1 MRVSYKISKKDVFEA
16 QVKHGGLWVK
26 LQPMIGVFVLAASL
40 VSLILDPKQLP
51 TFVGGIVAGL
61 FLTFFLKLQVWL
73 SLRGDNRLRD
83 QFEAT
88 ISDSGIDVSSSK
100 AASKYDWSAFVR
112 YVETKNLFL
121 VYQAPQV
128 FNVFPKRVFAAEEL
142 DAFRSLLDQRLGAA
156 SIAYRKTISPR
167 TWAFLIVVA
176 VAAIMLAMVIGN
188 ISR

>member
-1 MRVSYKISKKDVFEA
+1 MRVSYKLSEKDVFEA
-16 QVKHGGLWVK
+16 RVKHGGLWVK
-26 LQPMIGVFVLAASL
+26 VMPMIGVLVLAASL
-40 VSLILDPKQLP
+40 VSLILDPKQFP
-51 TFVGGIVAGL
+51 SFVGGIVAGL

-73 SLRGDNRLRD
+73 SFRGDNRLQD

-88 ISDSGIDVSSSK
+88 ISVSGIDVSSST

-112 YVETKNLFL
+112 YAETKNLFL

-128 FNVFPKRVFAAEEL
+128 FNVFPKRVFAPEEL

-156 SIAYRKTISPR
+156 SIAFRKTISPR
-167 TWAFLIVVA
+167 TWVFLIVVA
-176 VAAIMLAMVIGN
+176 VAAIELVMVIRN